1 MCLHRGPGPP
11 CPASALSAAGMLLC
25 VTEINARGER
35 TDPGVE
41 AGSSAKA
48 ICSEKSEA
56 TDREM
61 RF

>member
-1 MCLHRGPGPP
+1 MQPGPP

-48 ICSEKSEA
+48 IYLL
-56 TDREM
+56 REV
-61 RF
+61 RGHRQRNAVLIF